1 MTLHLFGFFLL
12 IGLPVFAV
20 GFGTYGYFIWRNQV
34 PVVMLPRPALAQV
47 VQALRLGP
55 HEVFYDLGSGTGRV
69 LAVARAKEPD
79 IGCVGV
85 ENNTLVWLVARLRL
99 PWSVRLQRG
108 DIMQQDLSKATRVFV
123 YLGPGL
129 MDQLEPKFEREL
141 PAGARVVSVQFPLPG
156 RKPDQTTELVDGLAH
171 ARRMYVYDF

>member
-1 MTLHLFGFFLL
+1 MILHLFGFFLL

-34 PVVMLPRPALAQV
+34 PVVMLPRPALDQV
-47 VQALRLGP
+47 MQALRLGS

-69 LAVARAKEPD
+69 LAAVRAKEPNVRC
-79 IGCVGV
+79 IGV
-85 ENNTLVWLVARLRL
+85 ENNSLVWLVARLSL
-99 PWSVRLQRG
+99 PWSIRLWRG
-108 DIMQQDLSKATRVFV
+108 DIMQQDLSEATRVFV

-156 RKPDQTTELVDGLAH
+156 RKADQTAELVGGSAH
-171 ARRMYVYDF
+171 ARRMYAYDF